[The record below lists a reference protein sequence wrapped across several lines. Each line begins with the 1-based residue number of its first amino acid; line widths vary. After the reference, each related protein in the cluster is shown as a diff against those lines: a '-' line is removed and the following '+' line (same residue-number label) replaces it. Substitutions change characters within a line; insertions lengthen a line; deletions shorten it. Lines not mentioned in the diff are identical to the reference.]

1 MERCRVLGHLI
12 ERRGI
17 GDNGGWELAHPA
29 RPGRHSETEDTT
41 SMLRVQ
47 FIGHL
52 GADAEQ
58 RPSARGPLVTS
69 LRVAVNQRR
78 QRPDG
83 EMEETATWFS
93 VRAMGAVG
101 ERAAELG
108 RGQRVLVIGRLDVRP
123 YQRSDGAPSV
133 AYDVWADDVLG
144 LNPRSAQDSSEALAA
159 GVAGPSAADS
169 SDLPF

>member
-1 MERCRVLGHLI
+1 
-12 ERRGI
+12 
-17 GDNGGWELAHPA
+17 
-29 RPGRHSETEDTT
+29 
-41 SMLRVQ
+41 MLRVE

-83 EMEETATWFS
+83 ETEETATWFS

-108 RGQRVLVIGRLDVRP
+108 KSQRVLVIGRLDVRP
-123 YQRSDGAPSV
+123 YQRSDGSPGLAC
-133 AYDVWADDVLG
+133 DVWADEVLSLG
-144 LNPRSAQDSSEALAA
+144 PRVEPDGRRPVGIGPTEGTEA
-159 GVAGPSAADS
+159 SNSD
-169 SDLPF
+169 DLPF

>member
-1 MERCRVLGHLI
+1 
-12 ERRGI
+12 
-17 GDNGGWELAHPA
+17 
-29 RPGRHSETEDTT
+29 
-41 SMLRVQ
+41 MLRVE

-83 EMEETATWFS
+83 ETEETATWFS
-93 VRAMGAVG
+93 VRAMCAVG
-101 ERAAELG
+101 ERAAEFG

-123 YQRSDGAPSV
+123 YQRSDGTPSV
-133 AYDVWADDVLG
+133 AYDVWADEVLLLG
-144 LNPRSAQDSSEALAA
+144 PRGEPEDRAPLAA
-159 GVAGPSAADS
+159 GAGQPAAVSGLD
-169 SDLPF
+169 DLPF